1 MLLSNYLT
9 LPPGTDVSE
18 MDEQKIF
25 QSIVTSNGTR
35 KTTEPGRLN
44 PINALFFETLDRLS
58 IVPRT
63 VMDIGVSSGATT
75 LDWMREFDHRK
86 LPVSM
91 IATDLVMNV
100 YIYLLNKNVRALTE
114 SNGHL
119 LQIEIFGKS
128 VYTYSRRRDYYTGG
142 LIWRRALCAMVRSR
156 LGSCVR
162 DGPYNLVT
170 PPLRGQDRIVLLED
184 DIFAPTPR
192 QLLGCADVIRAANLI
207 QRGYFPDTAISRSI
221 QTIRERCRGAG
232 SLVIISRNRPE
243 RLDGTIFRLTETGR
257 FVVEARLGAGS
268 EVEQFFT
275 SHS

>member
-18 MDEQKIF
+18 KDEQKIF
-25 QSIVTSNGTR
+25 HSIVTSMEREKPPNLDGSMQST
-35 KTTEPGRLN
+35 PS
-44 PINALFFETLDRLS
+44 FFETLDRLS

-63 VMDIGVSSGATT
+63 VMDIGLSSGATT
-75 LDWMREFDHRK
+75 LEWMREFDHRK

-100 YIYLLNKNVRALTE
+100 YVCLLSKNVRALTE

-128 VYTYSRRRDYYTGG
+128 VYTYSRRRDYYTAG
-142 LIWRRALCAMVRSR
+142 LIWRRALCATVRSR

-170 PPLRGQDRIVLLED
+170 PALRGQDRIALLKD

-192 QLLGCADVIRAANLI
+192 QLLGRADVIRAANFI
-207 QRGYFPDTAISRSI
+207 QRGYFSDAAISRSI
-221 QTIRERCRGAG
+221 RTIRNRCRGAG

-243 RLDGTIFRLTETGR
+243 RFDGTIFRLTKVGR

-275 SHS
+275 SHC